1 MPRNWDW
8 DWGGLRLWGPR
19 TVRAFLSLPGG
30 ACSRSLLQHATSS
43 ILGYRTARATQRA
56 LAMCTLSF
64 YWPLVA
70 RGTRILQLPP
80 RRTPLRS
87 SVSHWPTASQPHATT
102 NTASQGSLWIR
113 DPLTS
118 ETGETWFMTLVCLS
132 SPLLAIRPPA
142 ELAETP
148 RFICTP
154 SNHHGRTRTPPLKQ
168 RHSTGDR
175 ETPSG
180 LTTGR
185 REDAGTRELGP
196 PGTGPPE
203 HHAVA
208 DSFTGT
214 YRHCQAQARAS
225 NPYYHLQIKRP
236 PHATTL
242 LSLLEEQRL
251 PKQHW
256 PRGKAI
262 QDPMQI
268 QPSCCL
274 VRLRLVRL
282 ALLFP
287 LLLCMTFGHI
297 SCP

>member
-1 MPRNWDW
+1 MGPSDSAGVSVAS
-8 DWGGLRLWGPR
+8 WGGLLQVLAATRYLKHSRVPYGASDSERPSDVH
-19 TVRAFLSLPGG
+19 TLFLLASG
-30 ACSRSLLQHATSS
+30 C
-43 ILGYRTARATQRA
+43 LGYAH
-56 LAMCTLSF
+56 
-64 YWPLVA
+64 
-70 RGTRILQLPP
+70 PP
-80 RRTPLRS
+80 TSPKRTPLRS

-113 DPLTS
+113 DSLTS
-118 ETGETWFMTLVCLS
+118 ETGETWFMALVCLS